1 MGTVYCSLKNAELV
15 LFAYKMRE
23 DKIVSG
29 GFGSMRN
36 QEITVWRHDDYFN
49 FIEGE
54 VLVP

>member
-15 LFAYKMRE
+15 LFAYEMRE

-29 GFGSMRN
+29 GFGSMLN